1 MATMVR
7 KQIYIEPEQEERL
20 KQLASRTKM
29 SEAQIIR
36 QALERGLE
44 APEFLYPND
53 AAWEAEVEFMRSLAA
68 KGPVEGGRRWR
79 REDLYDD

>member
-1 MATMVR
+1 MGARVR
-7 KQIYIEPEQEERL
+7 KQIYIEPEQEARL
-20 KQLASRTKM
+20 KQLAAQTNL
-29 SEAQIIR
+29 SEAELIR
-36 QALERGLE
+36 QALERSLE

-53 AAWEAEVEFMRSLAA
+53 AAWEAEVEFMRSLAE